1 MRFEVALDLWEAM
14 SEDEKLVWRDRG
26 ARHCFEARLHG
37 WEALGTTSREM
48 KEMYCRLSNAVD
60 VANEERAKLRAATAA
75 AASAAEASSSNQGG
89 E

>member
-1 MRFEVALDLWEAM
+1 MRFEVSLDLWEAM

-26 ARHCFEARLHG
+26 ARNCFEARLHG
-37 WEALGTTSREM
+37 WDALGTTSGDM

-60 VANEERAKLRAATAA
+60 VANEERAKLRAAAA
-75 AASAAEASSSNQGG
+75 TASAAEASSSNKGG